1 MTTKLHELLAVEQ
14 TRSKAAE
21 LLLQETQAK
30 FGKAHFFTGEL
41 KTLKMLN
48 ESPENDAIQA
58 AAREEKPLPTTVIET
73 LQYAL
78 DSWAK
83 AEDVR
88 FQINA
93 TNQQAKAELLFR
105 GEVIAQ
111 NVPVDEL
118 MGLEARLTQMRQVF
132 AAMPTLDAS
141 KKWEPS
147 DIGKAGAWVT
157 ANTEQTSK
165 TEKKFEPLVLAIATD
180 KHPAQVKEA
189 YRDAVVGTFTRIS
202 QSGAATSKQKA
213 DVLATV
219 DELIAE
225 TRQARMRA
233 NSTEAVKEKIGQS
246 IVNILLKPFTV

>member
-1 MTTKLHELLAVEQ
+1 MSKLHELLAVEQ

-21 LLLQETQAK
+21 LLLAETQAK
-30 FGKAHFFTGEL
+30 FGKPHFFTGEL

-48 ESPENDAIQA
+48 ESPENTAIEA
-58 AAREEKPLPTTVIET
+58 AAREEKPLPTTVVET
-73 LQYAL
+73 LEYAL
-78 DSWAK
+78 ESWSK

-93 TNQQAKAELLFR
+93 TNQSAKAELLFR
-105 GEVIAQ
+105 GEVVATD
-111 NVPVDEL
+111 VPVDEL
-118 MGLEARLTQMRQVF
+118 MGLEARLTGMRNVF

-141 KKWEPS
+141 KKWVNLDS
-147 DIGKAGAWVT
+147 GKAGAWETQNV
-157 ANTEQTSK
+157 EQTSK
-165 TEKKFEPLVLAIATD
+165 TEKKFEPLILAAATD

-189 YRDAVVGTFTRIS
+189 YRDAVVGTFSRIT

-213 DVLATV
+213 DVLSTV

-233 NSTEAVKEKIGQS
+233 NSTEAVKDKIGGK
-246 IVNILLKPFTV
+246 IVSLLLKAFSV

>member
-1 MTTKLHELLAVEQ
+1 MSKLHELLAVEQ

-21 LLLQETQAK
+21 LLLNETQAK

-48 ESPENDAIQA
+48 ESPENTAIEA
-58 AAREEKPLPTTVIET
+58 AAREEKPLPTTVVET
-73 LQYAL
+73 LEYAL
-78 DSWAK
+78 EAWAK

-93 TNQQAKAELLFR
+93 TNQAAKADLLFR
-105 GEVIAQ
+105 GEVVAKDI
-111 NVPVDEL
+111 PVDEL
-118 MGLEARLTQMRQVF
+118 MGLEARLTGMRNVF

-141 KKWEPS
+141 KKWQS
-147 DIGKAGAWVT
+147 LDNGKAGAWQT
-157 ANTEQTSK
+157 ENIEQTSK
-165 TEKKFEPLVLAIATD
+165 TEKKFEPLVLAPATD

-189 YRDAVVGTFTRIS
+189 YRDAVVGTFSRLS

-213 DVLATV
+213 DVLTVV

-225 TRQARMRA
+225 SRQARMRA
-233 NSTEAVKEKIGQS
+233 NSTDAVKDKIGEKI
-246 IVNILLKPFTV
+246 VNLLLKPFSV

>member
-1 MTTKLHELLAVEQ
+1 MSKLHELLAVEQ

-21 LLLQETQAK
+21 MLLAETQAK

-48 ESPENDAIQA
+48 ESPENNAIEA

-78 DSWAK
+78 EAWAK

-93 TNQQAKAELLFR
+93 TNQSAKADLVFR
-105 GEVIAQ
+105 GEVVAQ
-111 NVPVDEL
+111 QIPVDEL
-118 MGLEARLTQMRQVF
+118 MGLEARLTQMRNVF

-141 KKWEPS
+141 KKWVPL
-147 DIGKAGAWVT
+147 DNGRAGSWET
-157 ANTEQTSK
+157 ANVEQTSK
-165 TEKKFEPLVLAIATD
+165 TEKKFEPLTLAQATD

-189 YRDAVVGTFTRIS
+189 YRDAVVGTFSRLS

-225 TRQARMRA
+225 ARQARMRA
-233 NSTEAVKEKIGQS
+233 NSTEAVKDQIGQT
-246 IVNILLKPFTV
+246 IVNLLLKPFSV